1 MGLFSRKTPLPAV
14 PKANEGGSSTETPT
28 RLRRRE
34 LDTLLDDVG
43 SAREYQTGLLPPKVP
58 KVEGYDLEFY
68 FSPAR
73 QLSGDFYDFQLHQ
86 NGSLGITIAD
96 ASGKG
101 ITAGLLAVTCRAL
114 LRAQPDTD
122 SAPKQ
127 LLSNVNRM
135 LQGSVKR
142 GMFVSAIH
150 AVLDPAAH
158 TIVAANAGHNP
169 MIVWHARSKIATDH
183 SSKGPVLGVLPND
196 AYEAAMGEETI
207 ELQPGDRFVLITDG
221 VNEAMAPGEREF
233 GMEHLRRRLH
243 IDSNRSSEIFLRN
256 LTQQI
261 EIHRGGGE
269 QSDDITLI
277 TGRRLP

>member
-1 MGLFSRKTPLPAV
+1 MGLFSRKAQAAGTSDTDRIPV
-14 PKANEGGSSTETPT
+14 QGESSTIM
-28 RLRRRE
+28 RRRE
-34 LDTLLDDVG
+34 LETLIEDLE
-43 SAREYQTGLLPPKVP
+43 SAREYQTGLLPPTVP
-58 KVEGYDLEFY
+58 KIEGYDLGFY
-68 FSPAR
+68 FRPAR
-73 QLSGDFYDFQLHQ
+73 QLSGDFYDFQVRGD
-86 NGSLGITIAD
+86 GSLGITIAD

-114 LRAQPDTD
+114 LRAQPEPDG
-122 SAPKQ
+122 APTQ
-127 LLSNVNRM
+127 VLANVNRM
-135 LQGSVKR
+135 LAGSVKR
-142 GMFVSAIH
+142 GMFLSAIH

-158 TIVAANAGHNP
+158 TVVAANAGHNP
-169 MIVWHARSKIATDH
+169 MVVWHAKPKIVTAH
-183 SSKGPVLGVLPND
+183 SSKGPVLGVLPGP
-196 AYEAAMGEETI
+196 AYAAAIKEETV

-221 VNEAMAPGEREF
+221 VNEAMAPGNREF

-243 IDSNRSSEIFLRN
+243 ADSDRSSEIFLRN